1 MRRRQFLGLVGGA
14 MIAPRCVLGQPTDRM
29 RTLGILEGYAADD
42 PVGQA
47 RVKGF
52 TQALRGLG
60 WIEGGN
66 LHTEIRWAGDD
77 PDHYHQYAQELVAL
91 APDVILAS
99 ISPSVAALLRITHS
113 LPIVFSNVIDPVGA
127 GFVTSMAHPGGNVTG
142 FTAFEYSVSGKWL
155 GLLKELAPGLSRV
168 AVLREPST
176 AAGIGQFAAIQAFA
190 SSSSLELTAIDPSD
204 VGSIEPALESF
215 GREPHSG
222 VIVAAGPSS
231 VFHRGSLI
239 AVITRLRL
247 PAVYPFSYFPSAGGL
262 ASYGPD
268 SVEIH
273 ISAAK
278 YVDRVLKGERPADL
292 PVQAPTKYQLAIN
305 LKAAKTIGLAIPQS
319 LLSTADEVIEE
330 GLPCCDAGVRN

>member
-1 MRRRQFLGLVGGA
+1 MRRRQVLGLVGGA
-14 MIAPRCVLGQPTDRM
+14 VIAARSALAQPTDRI
-29 RTLGILEGYAADD
+29 RKLGILEGYAADD
-42 PVGQA
+42 LVAQE

-52 TQALRGLG
+52 TQALQGLG
-60 WIEGGN
+60 WIEGRN

-77 PDHYHQYAQELVAL
+77 PAHYQQYAQELVAL
-91 APDVILAS
+91 APDVIFAS
-99 ISPSVAALLRITHS
+99 ISPSVAALLRLTHS

-127 GFVTSMAHPGGNVTG
+127 GFVTSMAHPGGNITG

-155 GLLKELAPGLSRV
+155 GVLKEIAPGLARV
-168 AVLREPST
+168 AVIREPSI
-176 AAGIGQFAAIQAFA
+176 AAGIGQFAAIQALA

-204 VGSIEPALESF
+204 VGTMESALKSF

-231 VFHRGSLI
+231 VVHRGSLI
-239 AVITRLRL
+239 AAITHLRL
-247 PAVYPFSYFPSAGGL
+247 PAVYPFSYFASAGGL
-262 ASYGPD
+262 VSYGPD

-305 LKAAKTIGLAIPQS
+305 LKAAKAIGLAIPPS
-319 LLSTADEVIEE
+319 LLSTADELI
-330 GLPCCDAGVRN
+330 D

>member
-1 MRRRQFLGLVGGA
+1 MRRRQFLGLAGGVV
-14 MIAPRCVLGQPTDRM
+14 IAPRSALAQLTDRI
-29 RTLGILEGYAADD
+29 RKLGILEGYGVDD

-52 TQALRGLG
+52 TEALQALG
-60 WIEGGN
+60 WIEGAN

-77 PDHYHQYAQELVAL
+77 PDHYRQYAQELVAS
-91 APDVILAS
+91 APDVIFAT
-99 ISPSVAALLRITHS
+99 ISPSVSALLRVTHS

-127 GFVTSMAHPGGNVTG
+127 GFVTSLAHPGGNVTG

-155 GLLKELAPGLSRV
+155 GLLKELTPGLARV
-168 AVLREPST
+168 AVVREPST

-204 VGSIEPALESF
+204 VGTIEPALKSF
-215 GREPHSG
+215 GREPNSG

-231 VFHRGSLI
+231 VIHRGSLI
-239 AVITRLRL
+239 AAITHLRL
-247 PAVYPFSYFPSAGGL
+247 PAVYPFSYFASAGGL

-273 ISAAK
+273 INAAK
-278 YVDRVLKGERPADL
+278 YVDRVLKGDRPADL
-292 PVQAPTKYQLAIN
+292 PVQAPTKYQLTIN
-305 LKAAKTIGLAIPQS
+305 LKAANAIGLTIPQP
-319 LLSTADEVIEE
+319 LLSTADEVIE
-330 GLPCCDAGVRN
+330 